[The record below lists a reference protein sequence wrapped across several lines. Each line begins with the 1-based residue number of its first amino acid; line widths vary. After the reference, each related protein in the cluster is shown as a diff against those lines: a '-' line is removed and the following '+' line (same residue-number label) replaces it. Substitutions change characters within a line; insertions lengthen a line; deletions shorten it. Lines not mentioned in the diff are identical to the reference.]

1 MRKTFAVTALTALS
15 LAVAAPVAIGS
26 AQAQTQLIQTQPKP
40 VAVQHPTWEKI
51 KGNWTVAKGHVKE
64 KWGKLTDDDMTR
76 IEGRRDVL
84 VGRVQARYGV
94 THAQAEK
101 QVSDWEVRYGG

>member
-40 VAVQHPTWEKI
+40 VAERFTFRLLFPVQ
-51 KGNWTVAKGHVKE
+51 
-64 KWGKLTDDDMTR
+64 
-76 IEGRRDVL
+76 
-84 VGRVQARYGV
+84 
-94 THAQAEK
+94 
-101 QVSDWEVRYGG
+101 